1 MAGCSADTKA
11 PARLQVV
18 SMVPFQEATVSITS
32 VRDSLK
38 TINQTLSYAKPTGYI
53 KLQPGKY
60 RVAYA
65 IKTNIV
71 LDHLFVL
78 GPKSYQS
85 LLITGLY
92 NDSMDVNPE
101 TTAYRLK
108 KIVAGAEVTDPNGFL
123 PQFLM
128 LRDDY
133 EGNPDSGL
141 LRLVHAAPFKKKIT
155 VRDKRKSLEKKLSYP
170 AHSDPISV
178 NRASELNMSMGAVL
192 LKRFTPLLK
201 KGTLLTVIL
210 GEGNAG
216 DSTLVLSTY
225 QTPTDTIRKKQ

>member
-11 PARLQVV
+11 PGHLQVV
-18 SMVPFQEATVSITS
+18 SMVPFQEATISITS

-38 TINQTLSYAKPTGYI
+38 TNNQTLSYAKPTGYI

-65 IKTNIV
+65 IKNNVV

-92 NDSMDVNPE
+92 SDSMDVNPE
-101 TTAYRLK
+101 TTEYRLK

-123 PQFLM
+123 PQFIM
-128 LRDDY
+128 LRDGY
-133 EGNPDSGL
+133 EGTPGSGL

-155 VRDKRKSLEKKLSYP
+155 VRDKRKSLVKKLSYP

-178 NRASELNMSMGAVL
+178 SRVPELNILMGSVL
-192 LKRFTPLLK
+192 LKRVTLSLK
-201 KGTLLTVIL
+201 KRTLLTVIL
-210 GEGNAG
+210 GESNTG

-225 QTPTDTIRKKQ
+225 QTPTDTVRKKQ